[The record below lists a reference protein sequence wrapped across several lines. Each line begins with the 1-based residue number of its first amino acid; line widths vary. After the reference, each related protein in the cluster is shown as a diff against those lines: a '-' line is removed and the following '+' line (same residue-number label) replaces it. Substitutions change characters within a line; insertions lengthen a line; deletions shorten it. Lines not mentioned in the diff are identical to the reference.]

1 VVDESPGQSILFDVM
16 TPLGFRVR
24 TTLHH
29 WTVITTLKHPVLHGR
44 EDDLQAVLRSPDAV
58 RRSKHDPA
66 VFLFYRVDGR
76 KRWLCAVTRRL
87 NGDGFL
93 VTAYRTE
100 NIKEGD
106 PLWP

>member
-1 VVDESPGQSILFDVM
+1 MAAESPGQSILFEVM

-24 TTLHH
+24 TTLSH
-29 WTVITTLKHPVLHGR
+29 WTVITTVKHPALRGR
-44 EDDLQAVLRSPDAV
+44 EDDLQTVLRAPDEV
-58 RRSKHDPA
+58 RQSKHDAA
-66 VFLFYRVDGR
+66 VLLFYRRDGH

-87 NGDGFL
+87 NGEGFL

-100 NIKEGD
+100 NIKEGN